1 MATPLKWDDL
11 PESPSTPKWDDLPQR
26 PADGQKARFQPELVA
41 PVSAPTPFK
50 GLTDR
55 GFTGYATN
63 PDEARAESEM
73 AQQSARNMQGAM
85 GFSDPVSATRSL
97 PFGVRTKV
105 AFAPTPEER
114 KAALEMEYGA
124 GAFVPISSNRALV
137 RIPDGK
143 GGHEWVIDN
152 PVGLDAKDVAELIP
166 ELPAVITGTTAAIAA
181 VPGPSGATAKIA
193 QTSGASALV
202 SGLTGALQDTIYR
215 SLVGTPINPE
225 EIIRRRGMGAT
236 MEALAG
242 FALPVVGGKIVQSFK
257 AGRAAKK
264 FLDQFDTAANES
276 SEALK
281 EAGVNVKTGGDI
293 GAAIRS
299 LNPADA
305 SAAELGDAISLI
317 VTKSDDAMRE
327 NVLRQS
333 GRALSDADRRAQAII
348 GASTAP
354 AFVNPADVGLAAIG
368 AAKQRI
374 TDSQKMVD
382 GLYKSAYDEIATD
395 AGTAGKGQFFIKLNN
410 TRSVIDELTGNVMR
424 VKKAPAKE
432 VADPMAIVDAYGRK
446 LPPQT
451 QPDAFKESDA
461 FAPLLAQLRQ
471 IEEAATT
478 TQKLDA
484 VRQARTMMGER
495 IRGKGGIFGDL
506 NDSSAK
512 QIYAALSKDID
523 DSIGAFS
530 GTGSRAL
537 KQANAAY
544 KSMIGVVE
552 ESPFIDKLVNDGF
565 ANPED
570 VVRGL
575 VGGGTKDWAAA
586 KAVLPPNTYAAVR
599 RGVVGEM
606 MGQGKGNVL
615 IHFGREV
622 SDVPTLTK
630 QLSNMDAAIKTEI
643 FGGEA
648 PWRSLEKIGREYD
661 FVISRGGMF
670 SKPTLPSVDDLVAAV
685 NIARSEGSDAANKYT
700 GRIIA
705 TASARRNG
713 MAQAYLSQSRN
724 GNLSQ
729 INRDPEN
736 FLRAVVFNAEVR
748 PDQIRSVIKKLPA
761 DTRSKLANV
770 AMQEIFEN
778 AREVSD
784 SLVLKSG
791 SYDINKMV
799 NQVFGDRRRM
809 EVLTDILGTGRMDM
823 LKNWAR
829 YEVSTA
835 AQSGRKSVS
844 AKRVSG
850 LLATAPYQ
858 NLFAARA
865 ASMALETASGSHL
878 IGALTHDKAKLF
890 METRRVMRKPAKTA
904 AQIAVMQSAMNTNGF
919 SDYTDMMSGFT
930 PEQQDAID
938 SYLVRE

>member
-1 MATPLKWDDL
+1 MPVFSIQDSTTGRKMLVDGDSPPTEQEAIELFASQPGQSQIATT
-11 PESPSTPKWDDLPQR
+11 E
-26 PADGQKARFQPELVA
+26 QKARFQPELVA
-41 PVSAPTPFK
+41 GTEEQM
-50 GLTDR
+50 R
-55 GFTGYATN
+55 
-63 PDEARAESEM
+63 
-73 AQQSARNMQGAM
+73 QQSARNMQGEM
-85 GFSDPVSATRSL
+85 GFSDPISTTRSL
-97 PFGVRTKV
+97 PFGIRTV
-105 AFAPTPEER
+105 AGFAPTAEER

-124 GAFVPISSNRALV
+124 GSFVPISSNRALV
-137 RIPDGK
+137 RIPDRK
-143 GGHEWVIDN
+143 GGHEWVIDD
-152 PVGLDAKDVAELIP
+152 PVGLDAKDVTELIP
-166 ELPAVITGTTAAIAA
+166 MLPSMITGTAAAIAA
-181 VPGPSGATAKIA
+181 VPGPAGTTAKIA
-193 QTSGASALV
+193 QASGASALV
-202 SGLTGALQDTIYR
+202 AGITGAVQDTIYR
-215 SLVGTPINPE
+215 SLVGTPVDPE
-225 EIIRRRGMGAT
+225 EIIKRRGMGAT

-242 FALPVVGGKIVQSFK
+242 FVLPVVGGKMMQSYK
-257 AGRAAKK
+257 AGRSAKK
-264 FLDQFDTAANES
+264 FLDQFDTVADES
-276 SEALK
+276 SDALK
-281 EAGVNVKTGGDI
+281 AAGVNVRTGGDI
-293 GAAIRS
+293 GDAIRS

-305 SAAELGDAISLI
+305 SAAELGDAISAI

-327 NVLRQS
+327 NVLLQS

-354 AFVNPADVGLAAIG
+354 TLAMPADVGLAAIG

-374 TDSQKMVD
+374 TDNQKVVD
-382 GLYKSAYDEIATD
+382 GMYKSAYDEIATS
-395 AGTAGKGQFFIKLNN
+395 AGASGAGRFFVKLSETKDTVNK
-410 TRSVIDELTGNVMR
+410 LMGNVMR
-424 VKKAPAKE
+424 SAKQGSSGVE
-432 VADPMAIVDAYGRK
+432 YEPSG
-446 LPPQT
+446 
-451 QPDAFKESDA
+451 A
-461 FAPLLAQLRQ
+461 FAPLLTQLKQ
-471 IEEAATT
+471 IEEAATA
-478 TQKLDA
+478 TQQLDA
-484 VRQARTMMGER
+484 VRQARTMIGER
-495 IRGKGGIFGDL
+495 IRGNGGIFGNL

-530 GTGSRAL
+530 GTGSEAL

-565 ANPED
+565 ANPEE

-586 KAVLPPNTYAAVR
+586 KAILPPNTYAAVR

-606 MGQGKGNVL
+606 MGQGKGNKLVE
-615 IHFGREV
+615 FGREV
-622 SDVPTLTK
+622 LDIPTLNK
-630 QLSNMDAAIKTEI
+630 QLSNMDAAIKNEI

-648 PWRSLEKIGREYD
+648 PWRSLEKIGKEYD
-661 FVISRGGMF
+661 FAISRGGMF
-670 SKPTLPSVDDLVAAV
+670 SKATLPSLAEIQGAVD
-685 NIARSEGSDAANKYT
+685 IARREGSDSANKYI
-700 GRIIA
+700 GKAIA
-705 TASARRNG
+705 AASARRNG
-713 MAQAYLSQSRN
+713 MAQAFLSQARN

-729 INRDPEN
+729 ITQDPER
-736 FLRAVVFNAEVR
+736 FLRAVVFNGEVR

-761 DTRSKLANV
+761 DTRSKMANV

-809 EVLTDILGTGRMDM
+809 EVLTDIMGTGRMDM

-844 AKRVSG
+844 SKRVSG
-850 LLATAPYQ
+850 LIATAPYQ

-930 PEQQDAID
+930 SEQQDAID

>member
-1 MATPLKWDDL
+1 MLVDGDSPPTEQEAIELFASQPGQSQIATT
-11 PESPSTPKWDDLPQR
+11 E
-26 PADGQKARFQPELVA
+26 QKARFQPELVA
-41 PVSAPTPFK
+41 GTEEQM
-50 GLTDR
+50 R
-55 GFTGYATN
+55 
-63 PDEARAESEM
+63 
-73 AQQSARNMQGAM
+73 QQSARNMQGEM
-85 GFSDPVSATRSL
+85 GFSDPISTTRSL
-97 PFGVRTKV
+97 PFGIRTV
-105 AFAPTPEER
+105 AAFAPTAEER

-124 GAFVPISSNRALV
+124 GSFVPISSNRALV
-137 RIPDGK
+137 RIPNGK

-166 ELPAVITGTTAAIAA
+166 ALPSMIAGTTAAIAA

-193 QTSGASALV
+193 QASGASALA
-202 SGLTGALQDTIYR
+202 SGIVGAVQDAAYR
-215 SLVGTPINPE
+215 SFVGTPVDLE
-225 EIIRRRGMGAT
+225 EIIKRRGMGAT

-242 FALPVVGGKIVQSFK
+242 FVLPVVGGKMMQSYK
-257 AGRAAKK
+257 AGRSAKK
-264 FLDQFDTAANES
+264 FLDQFDTVADES

-281 EAGVNVKTGGDI
+281 AAGINVRTGGDI
-293 GAAIRS
+293 GDAIRS

-305 SAAELGDAISLI
+305 SAAELGDAISSI

-354 AFVNPADVGLAAIG
+354 AFVKSEDVGLAAIG

-382 GLYKSAYDEIATD
+382 GMYKSAYDEIATD

-410 TRSVIDELTGNVMR
+410 TRSVVDELTGNVMR

-446 LPPQT
+446 FPPQT
-451 QPDAFKESDA
+451 QADAFKESDA

-544 KSMIGVVE
+544 KSMLGVVE
-552 ESPFIDKLVNDGF
+552 ESPFIDKLVNEGF
-565 ANPED
+565 ASPED
-570 VVRGL
+570 VVKGL
-575 VGGGTKDWAAA
+575 VGGNTKDWAAA
-586 KAVLPPNTYAAVR
+586 KAVLPPNIYAAVR

-606 MGQGKGNVL
+606 MGEGKRGEGGNVL
-615 IHFGREV
+615 MHFGREV
-622 SDVPTLTK
+622 LDVPTLNK
-630 QLSNMDAAIKTEI
+630 QLSNMDAAIKNEV

-648 PWRSLEKIGREYD
+648 PWRSLEKIGKEYD
-661 FVISRGGMF
+661 FAISRGGMF
-670 SKPTLPSVDDLVAAV
+670 SKPTLPSVADLQGAV
-685 NIARSEGSDAANKYT
+685 DIARSEGSDSANKYI
-700 GRIIA
+700 GKAIA
-705 TASARRNG
+705 AASARRNG
-713 MAQAYLSQSRN
+713 MAQAFLSQARN

-729 INRDPEN
+729 ITQDPER
-736 FLRAVVFNAEVR
+736 FLRAVVFNGEVR

-761 DTRSKLANV
+761 DTRSKMANV

-784 SLVLKSG
+784 SMVLKSG

-809 EVLTDILGTGRMDM
+809 EVLTDIMGTGRMDM

-829 YEVSTA
+829 YEVATA
-835 AQSGRKSVS
+835 AQSGRKSLS
-844 AKRVSG
+844 SKRISG

-865 ASMALETASGSHL
+865 ASMALETTSGSHL

-938 SYLVRE
+938 GYLVRE

>member
-1 MATPLKWDDL
+1 MALTEEQISDGVKKLSDRGEPRARIA
-11 PESPSTPKWDDLPQR
+11 EFIRAARGEQE
-26 PADGQKARFQPELVA
+26 PAGEQQAQGASRFQPELVA
-41 PVSAPTPFK
+41 PVSGPTPFR
-50 GLTDR
+50 GITDR

-73 AQQSARNMQGAM
+73 AQQRARNMQGEMRLA
-85 GFSDPVSATRSL
+85 DPVSITRSL
-97 PFGVRTKV
+97 PFGIRTV
-105 AFAPTPEER
+105 AAFAPTFEER

-124 GAFVPISSNRALV
+124 GSFVPISSNRALV
-137 RIPDGK
+137 RIPNGK

-152 PVGLDAKDVAELIP
+152 PVGLDAKDVTELIP
-166 ELPAVITGTTAAIAA
+166 MLPSMITGTTAAIAA

-193 QTSGASALV
+193 QASGASALA
-202 SGLTGALQDTIYR
+202 SGIVGAVQDAAYR
-215 SLVGTPINPE
+215 SLVGTPVNPE
-225 EIIRRRGMGAT
+225 EIIKRRGMGAT

-242 FALPVVGGKIVQSFK
+242 FVMPVVGGKMMQSYK
-257 AGRAAKK
+257 AGRSAKK
-264 FLDQFDTAANES
+264 FLDQFDTVADES
-276 SEALK
+276 SDALK
-281 EAGVNVKTGGDI
+281 AAGVNVRTGGDI
-293 GAAIRS
+293 GDAIRS

-305 SAAELGDAISLI
+305 SAAELGDAISAI

-354 AFVNPADVGLAAIG
+354 AFVESKDVGLAAIG

-382 GLYKSAYDEIATD
+382 GMYKSAYDEIATD
-395 AGTAGKGQFFIKLNN
+395 AGTAGKGQFFVKLSETKN
-410 TRSVIDELTGNVMR
+410 TVDKLMGNVMR
-424 VKKAPAKE
+424 SAKQGSGGVE
-432 VADPMAIVDAYGRK
+432 YEPSG
-446 LPPQT
+446 
-451 QPDAFKESDA
+451 A
-461 FAPLLAQLRQ
+461 FAPLLAQLRLL
-471 IEEAATT
+471 ENATT
-478 TQKLDA
+478 ATQTLDA
-484 VRQARTMMGER
+484 ARQARTMIGARARGRGEAFKD
-495 IRGKGGIFGDL
+495 ITEDHAG
-506 NDSSAK
+506 
-512 QIYAALSKDID
+512 QIYKALSADID
-523 DSIGAFS
+523 NSISAFS
-530 GTGSRAL
+530 GTGAKSL
-537 KQANAAY
+537 QQANAAY

-552 ESPFIDKLVNDGF
+552 ESPFIEKLVNEGF
-565 ANPED
+565 ASPED
-570 VVRGL
+570 VVKGL
-575 VGGGTKDWAAA
+575 VGGNTKDWAAA
-586 KAVLPPNTYAAVR
+586 KAILPPNTYAAVR

-606 MGQGKGNVL
+606 MGQGKGNKL
-615 IHFGREV
+615 MHFGREV
-622 SDVPTLTK
+622 LDIPTLNK
-630 QLSNMDAAIKTEI
+630 QLSEMDAAIKNEI

-648 PWRSLEKIGREYD
+648 PWRSLEKIGKEYD
-661 FVISRGGMF
+661 FAISRGGMF
-670 SKPTLPSVDDLVAAV
+670 SKPTLPSLAEIQGAVD
-685 NIARSEGSDAANKYT
+685 IARSEGSDSANKYI
-700 GRIIA
+700 GKVIA
-705 TASARRNG
+705 SASARRNG

-729 INRDPEN
+729 INRDPES
-736 FLRAVVFNAEVR
+736 FLRAVVFNGEVR

-761 DTRSKLANV
+761 DTRIKMANV

-809 EVLTDILGTGRMDM
+809 EVLTDIMGTGRMDM

-844 AKRVSG
+844 SKRVSG
-850 LLATAPYQ
+850 LIATAPYQ

>member
-1 MATPLKWDDL
+1 MPVFSIQDNTTGRKMLVDGDSPPTEQEAIELFASQPGQSQIATT
-11 PESPSTPKWDDLPQR
+11 E
-26 PADGQKARFQPELVA
+26 QKARFQPELVA
-41 PVSAPTPFK
+41 PVSGPTPFR
-50 GLTDR
+50 GITDR
-55 GFTGYATN
+55 GFTSYATN

-114 KAALEMEYGA
+114 KAALEMEYGT

-181 VPGPSGATAKIA
+181 VPGPSGATAKVA
-193 QTSGASALV
+193 QASGASALA

-215 SLVGTPINPE
+215 SLVGTPIDPE

-242 FALPVVGGKIVQSFK
+242 FVLPVVGGKAMQSFK
-257 AGRAAKK
+257 AGRSAKK
-264 FLDQFDTAANES
+264 FLDRFDTVANES
-276 SEALK
+276 SDALK
-281 EAGVNVKTGGDI
+281 AAGVNVKTGGDI
-293 GAAIRS
+293 GDAIRS

-305 SAAELGDAISLI
+305 SAAELGDAIGLI

-354 AFVNPADVGLAAIG
+354 AFVKPEDVGLAAIG

-374 TDSQKMVD
+374 TDNQKMVD
-382 GLYKSAYDEIATD
+382 GLYKSAYDEIATSAD
-395 AGTAGKGQFFIKLNN
+395 ASGVGKFFVKLSETKN
-410 TRSVIDELTGNVMR
+410 TVDKLMGNVMR
-424 VKKAPAKE
+424 SAKQGSGGVE
-432 VADPMAIVDAYGRK
+432 YEPSG
-446 LPPQT
+446 
-451 QPDAFKESDA
+451 A
-461 FAPLLAQLRQ
+461 FAPLLAQLRLL
-471 IEEAATT
+471 ENATT
-478 TQKLDA
+478 ATQALDA
-484 VRQARTMMGER
+484 ARQARTMIGARARGRGEAFKD
-495 IRGKGGIFGDL
+495 ITEDHAG
-506 NDSSAK
+506 
-512 QIYAALSKDID
+512 QIYKALSADID
-523 DSIGAFS
+523 NSVSAFS
-530 GTGSRAL
+530 GTGAKAL
-537 KQANAAY
+537 QQANAAY
-544 KSMIGVVE
+544 KGMIGVVE
-552 ESPFIDKLVNDGF
+552 DSPFIEKLVNDGF
-565 ANPED
+565 ASPED
-570 VVRGL
+570 VVKGL
-575 VGGGTKDWAAA
+575 VGGNTKDWAAA
-586 KAVLPPNTYAAVR
+586 KAILPPNTYAAVR

-606 MGQGKGNVL
+606 MGEGKRGEGGNVL
-615 IHFGREV
+615 MHFGREV
-622 SDVPTLTK
+622 LDVPTLNK

-670 SKPTLPSVDDLVAAV
+670 SKPTLPSVDDLQGAV
-685 NIARSEGSDAANKYT
+685 DIARSEGSDSSNKYI
-700 GRIIA
+700 GKAIA
-705 TASARRNG
+705 AASARRNG
-713 MAQAYLSQSRN
+713 MAQAFLSQARN

-729 INRDPEN
+729 ITQDPER
-736 FLRAVVFNAEVR
+736 FLRAVVFNGEVR

-761 DTRSKLANV
+761 DTRSKMANV

-809 EVLTDILGTGRMDM
+809 EVLTDIMGTGRMDM

-844 AKRVSG
+844 SKRVSG